1 MLDFVFNRCDNN
13 YRLQLLLRQIYQ
25 ANNPGKILIFVAK
38 KKRADMISK
47 YINNFGVACESLHG
61 IHSATNL
68 HFNLFFSDFRIFC
81 TGDKPQSQ
89 RTKILD
95 DFRSGRSNIIVATDV
110 AARGLGKQYTPS
122 AQFRLF
128 DRDFT

>member
-1 MLDFVFNRCDNN
+1 
-13 YRLQLLLRQIYQ
+13 
-25 ANNPGKILIFVAK
+25 
-38 KKRADMISK
+38 MISK

-61 IHSATNL
+61 TPSKIDYFGNY
-68 HFNLFFSDFRIFC
+68 FFLIPIYRNFS

-110 AARGLGKQYTPS
+110 AARGLGKKYFFLF
-122 AQFRLF
+122 FRI
-128 DRDFT
+128 